1 MKKFFAF
8 LLLIIFITPTQAQDK
23 EACFPE
29 IPGFQRTIL
38 EEVYTPNNLF
48 DIINGA
54 AEMFLSYD
62 FEELAIAEYSDSSI
76 RYIRVE
82 LYRHRNAENAFGVY
96 AQERSPEAQFLSIGG
111 EGYIE
116 EGALNFWS
124 GPFYIKLVTND
135 KGPHVQQALLT
146 IANAV
151 AAALHQDSG
160 MPTQFDV
167 FPKEERLPHSEYY
180 VNRDFLGYQFFDN
193 AYVVPY
199 KQCTMFTVYFSSE
212 VEAQEAVKK
221 YAKLL
226 KDSLLTFDKPTKVK
240 DPAIGGMLLQRCGS
254 LIVGAIDIRDEQKAK
269 MLMSQIQNNLVKK

>member
-151 AAALHQDSG
+151 AVALHQESG

-199 KQCTMFTVYFSSE
+199 KQCTMFTAYFSSE

-269 MLMSQIQNNLVKK
+269 MLISQIQNNLVKK